1 MLFKS
6 IYNGVTNTRLNLRH
20 PTEDY
25 PEILAAE
32 FIRYYN
38 DEYFGKETSFGHLIV
53 KYIQFNTMSN
63 IYVEANVNNKTDDSD
78 ISDDS
83 DEYVIITFNEDIN
96 RFTIK
101 LLMDCQYRNINE
113 DLNNI
118 EMFFGEFMVLV
129 GG

>member
-1 MLFKS
+1 
-6 IYNGVTNTRLNLRH
+6 
-20 PTEDY
+20 
-25 PEILAAE
+25 
-32 FIRYYN
+32 
-38 DEYFGKETSFGHLIV
+38 LI